1 MNATETELLV
11 PPDEIGEPK
20 MRIWAKGNTHRPQAP
35 SEIPTRRRIPASPS
49 EIPPRRKHSTS
60 PSEIPPRRK

>member
-20 MRIWAKGNTHRPQAP
+20 MRFSAKGNTYR
-35 SEIPTRRRIPASPS
+35 PASPS

-60 PSEIPPRRK
+60 PSEIPPRRKHSTSPSEIPPRRK